1 MIKEIVRIATTCK
14 KCGVSLCEKN
24 EKFNQNQTYKRYRMY
39 ICRHCYDNSSYC
51 KTTYTDPKLDILC
64 KKRVKLINAY
74 CSKRRRIETRKLYV
88 NAKNAKEREELSD
101 IYIIKVL
108 LSDKK
113 KLFKSTFDITPELIE
128 IKRKQISIYRAL
140 KQKI

>member
-39 ICRHCYDNSSYC
+39 ICKHCWDGSSYC
-51 KTTYTDPKLDILC
+51 KITYTDPQLDILC
-64 KKRVKLINAY
+64 KKKVKLVNAY
-74 CSKRRRIETRKLYV
+74 CSKRRRIEKRKLHV
-88 NAKNAKEREELSD
+88 DARNKREREELSD
-101 IYIIKVL
+101 VYIIKVL

-113 KLFKSTFDITPELIE
+113 KLFKSTSDITPELIE
-128 IKRKQISIYRAL
+128 IKRKQISIFRIL
-140 KQKI
+140 KQKV